1 MNDKTLRITAAAVLC
16 CLIVGGSAGVYA
28 AARANDGGGS
38 SLFSDV
44 EASPAPVQEAP
55 QQAAEDISA
64 NNVYIIAGAG
74 GDTKKVI
81 VTDSIK
87 SRLGAGS
94 GTVYDVDGNKVAGVE
109 DVCASLPVRLSIS
122 YTLNGVSVTPEEL
135 TGKSGSVTIRIDYE
149 NTRAEQHSI
158 NGRQETLY
166 SPYIALTA
174 MALDSDVFSN
184 VSITNGSLVNDGS
197 RTVAAGLAFPG
208 LAESLDIDGDKLDI
222 PGYIEISAYARDFDF
237 GGTFT
242 IVTNEPF
249 REASKKEKDE
259 DILDADGLS
268 DSMDK
273 LSDAMDKLMDGS
285 GELYDGLRTLLDK
298 SYELV
303 DGINRLADGAY
314 ELYSGAAKL
323 DSGAGELYGGASE
336 LSGGLSRLASNNAE
350 LNGGAKKV
358 FDSLLSAATK
368 QLRAAGIDEIMAPDL
383 TIENYGKVLDS
394 LSGGMSVS
402 RDEIRAQVEAAV
414 RQEVL
419 GKVLEAQGIIDKDIY
434 SALPDDDL
442 RKAAIDAAVN
452 AQMQSEAVQAQIEK
466 ITEKKYQAASQGA
479 GQIQALKAQLDE
491 YNKFYT
497 GLNDYTAGVSEAQ
510 AGAAKLA
517 GGAAELKSGTA
528 QFYSGTAELY
538 SGVKKM
544 QGSAPELIDG
554 VQKLTDGAKELH
566 NGIVKLNDEGIQKII
581 DAFDGDLSGLSDR
594 LKALRDMADSELT
607 LGGLKEQL
615 RFIYKSEG
623 CGAD

>member
-1 MNDKTLRITAAAVLC
+1 MKSKTLRIITAALLC
-16 CLIVGGSAGVYA
+16 CLLVYGSAGVYA
-28 AARANDGGGS
+28 AAKANDREK

-44 EASPAPVQEAP
+44 EASPAPA
-55 QQAAEDISA
+55 QQAPKKAAADDVDA
-64 NNVYIIAGAG
+64 DNVYVIAGADG
-74 GDTKKVI
+74 KMKKVI
-81 VTDSIK
+81 VTDGIK

-94 GTVYDVDGNKVAGVE
+94 GTVYDVDGSELTGVE
-109 DVCASLPVRLSIS
+109 DVCASLPVKLNIS

-135 TGKSGSVTIRIDYE
+135 DGKSGNVNIRIDYE

-242 IVTNEPF
+242 IVTNELF

-368 QLRAAGIDEIMAPDL
+368 QLRAAGIDESMAPDL

-402 RDEIRAQVEAAV
+402 RDEIQAQVEAAV

-419 GKVLEAQGIIDKDIY
+419 AGVLAKFNLTLEDY
-434 SALPDDDL
+434 PALPDEQ
-442 RKAAIDAAVN
+442 RAAIDAAVEE
-452 AQMQSEAVQAQIEK
+452 QMQSPEVQAQIEK
-466 ITEKKYQAASQGA
+466 ITEEKYQAASQGA

-491 YNKFYT
+491 YNRFYT

-528 QFYSGTAELY
+528 QLYSGTAELY

-581 DAFDGDLSGLSDR
+581 DAFDGDLSGLSER
-594 LKALRDMADSELT
+594 LKALRAMADTELMFS
-607 LGGLKEQL
+607 GLKEQP

>member
-1 MNDKTLRITAAAVLC
+1 MNYKTLRITAAAVLC

-109 DVCASLPVRLSIS
+109 DVCASLPVSLSIN

-208 LAESLDIDGDKLDI
+208 LAESLNIDNDKLDI
-222 PGYIEISAYARDFDF
+222 PGYMEISANVKKFDFD
-237 GGTFT
+237 GTYT

-259 DILDADGLS
+259 DILDADELS
-268 DSMDK
+268 DSMDE

-285 GELYDGLRTLLDK
+285 DELYDGLRTLLDK

-358 FDSLLSAATK
+358 FDSLLSTATE
-368 QLRAAGIDEIMAPDL
+368 QLRAAGIDESMAPDL
-383 TIENYGKVLDS
+383 TIENYGKVLAS

-402 RDEIRAQVEAAV
+402 KDEIQKQVEAAV
-414 RQEVL
+414 REQVL
-419 GKVLEAQGIIDKDIY
+419 AGVLAKFNLTLEDY
-434 SALPDDDL
+434 PALPDEQ
-442 RKAAIDAAVN
+442 RAAIDAAVEE
-452 AQMQSEAVQAQIEK
+452 QMQSPEVQAQIEK
-466 ITEKKYQAASQGA
+466 ITEEKYQAASQGA

-528 QFYSGTAELY
+528 QLYSGTAELY

-544 QGSAPELIDG
+544 RDSTPELIDG
-554 VQKLTDGAKELH
+554 VRRLTDGSKELRD
-566 NGIVKLNDEGIQKII
+566 GIVKLNDEGIQKLI

-607 LGGLKEQL
+607 LGGLKEQP
-615 RFIYKSEG
+615 RFIYKSAG

>member
-28 AARANDGGGS
+28 AARANDGGDR

-197 RTVAAGLAFPG
+197 RTVAAGLAFPD

-285 GELYDGLRTLLDK
+285 GELYDGLRRLLDK

-358 FDSLLSAATK
+358 FDSLLSTATK
-368 QLRAAGIDEIMAPDL
+368 QLRAAGIDESMAPDL

-394 LSGGMSVS
+394 LAGGMSVS

-434 SALPDDDL
+434 SALPDDDP

-466 ITEKKYQAASQGA
+466 ITEEKYKAASQGA

-528 QFYSGTAELY
+528 QLYSGTAELY

-544 QGSAPELIDG
+544 QNSTPELIDG
-554 VQKLTDGAKELH
+554 VRRLTDGSKELRD
-566 NGIVKLNDEGIQKII
+566 GIVKLNEEGIQKLI

-607 LGGLKEQL
+607 LGGLKEQP
-615 RFIYKSEG
+615 RFIYKSAG

>member
-1 MNDKTLRITAAAVLC
+1 MNYKTLRITAAAVLC

-28 AARANDGGGS
+28 AAKANDREK

-109 DVCASLPVRLSIS
+109 DVCASLPVSLSIN

-184 VSITNGSLVNDGS
+184 VSITNGNLVNDGS

-208 LAESLDIDGDKLDI
+208 LAESLNIDNDKLDI
-222 PGYIEISAYARDFDF
+222 PGYMEISANVKKFDFD
-237 GGTFT
+237 GTYT

-358 FDSLLSAATK
+358 FDSLLSAATE
-368 QLRAAGIDEIMAPDL
+368 QLRAAGIDESMAPDL
-383 TIENYGKVLDS
+383 TIENYGEVLDS
-394 LSGGMSVS
+394 LSDGMSVK
-402 RDEIRAQVEAAV
+402 IRARVEAAV
-414 RQEVL
+414 RQQVL
-419 GKVLEAQGIIDKDIY
+419 AGVLTEFKLTLEDY
-434 SALPDDDL
+434 SALPDEQ
-442 RKAAIDAAVN
+442 KARIDAAVN

-466 ITEKKYQAASQGA
+466 ITEEKYQAASQGA

-528 QFYSGTAELY
+528 QLYSGTAELY

-554 VQKLTDGAKELH
+554 VRRLTDGSKELRD
-566 NGIVKLNDEGIQKII
+566 GIVKLNDEGIQKLI

-607 LGGLKEQL
+607 LGGLKEQP
-615 RFIYKSEG
+615 RFIYKSAG

>member
-1 MNDKTLRITAAAVLC
+1 MKSKTLRIITAALLC
-16 CLIVGGSAGVYA
+16 CLLVYGSAGVYA
-28 AARANDGGGS
+28 AAKANDREK

-44 EASPAPVQEAP
+44 EASPAPA
-55 QQAAEDISA
+55 QQAPKKAAADDVDA
-64 NNVYIIAGAG
+64 DNVYVIAGADG
-74 GDTKKVI
+74 KMKKVI
-81 VTDSIK
+81 VTDGIK
-87 SRLGAGS
+87 SRLGTGS
-94 GTVYDVDGNKVAGVE
+94 GTVYDVDGSELTGVE
-109 DVCASLPVRLSIS
+109 DVCASLPVSLSIN

-208 LAESLDIDGDKLDI
+208 LAESLNIDNDKLDI
-222 PGYIEISAYARDFDF
+222 PGYMEISANVKKFDFD
-237 GGTFT
+237 GTYT

-259 DILDADGLS
+259 DILDADELS
-268 DSMDK
+268 DSMDE

-285 GELYDGLRTLLDK
+285 DELYDGLRTLLDK

-358 FDSLLSAATK
+358 FDSLLSTATE
-368 QLRAAGIDEIMAPDL
+368 QLRAAGIDESMAPDL
-383 TIENYGKVLDS
+383 TIENYGKVLAS

-402 RDEIRAQVEAAV
+402 KDEIQKQVEAAV
-414 RQEVL
+414 REQVL
-419 GKVLEAQGIIDKDIY
+419 AGVLAKFNLTLEDY
-434 SALPDDDL
+434 PALPDEQ
-442 RKAAIDAAVN
+442 RAAIDAAVEE
-452 AQMQSEAVQAQIEK
+452 QMQSPEVQAQIEK
-466 ITEKKYQAASQGA
+466 ITEEKYQAASQGA

-528 QFYSGTAELY
+528 QLYSGTAELY

-566 NGIVKLNDEGIQKII
+566 NGIVKLNDEGIQKLI

-607 LGGLKEQL
+607 LGGLKEQP

>member
-28 AARANDGGGS
+28 AARANDGGDR

-122 YTLNGVSVTPEEL
+122 YTLNGVSVTPEKL

-368 QLRAAGIDEIMAPDL
+368 QLRAAGIDESMAPDL
-383 TIENYGKVLDS
+383 TIENYGKALDS

-402 RDEIRAQVEAAV
+402 RDEIQAQVEAAV
-414 RQEVL
+414 RQQVL
-419 GKVLEAQGIIDKDIY
+419 GKVLEALGIDKDIY
-434 SALPDDDL
+434 SALPDDDP
-442 RKAAIDAAVN
+442 RKAAIDAAVD
-452 AQMQSEAVQAQIEK
+452 AQMQSEAVQAQIEE
-466 ITEKKYQAASQGA
+466 ITEEKYQAASQGA

-528 QFYSGTAELY
+528 QLYSGTAELY

-544 QGSAPELIDG
+544 QDSTPELIDG
-554 VQKLTDGAKELH
+554 VRRLTDGSKELRD
-566 NGIVKLNDEGIQKII
+566 GIVKLNDEGIQKLI

-607 LGGLKEQL
+607 LGGLKEQP
-615 RFIYKSEG
+615 RFIYKSAG

>member
-28 AARANDGGGS
+28 AARANDGGDR

-285 GELYDGLRTLLDK
+285 GELYDGLRRLLDK

-368 QLRAAGIDEIMAPDL
+368 QLRAAGIDESMAPDL

-394 LSGGMSVS
+394 LAGGMSVS
-402 RDEIRAQVEAAV
+402 RDEIRAQVEVAV

-419 GKVLEAQGIIDKDIY
+419 GKVLEAQGIDKDTY
-434 SALPDDDL
+434 SALPDDDP
-442 RKAAIDAAVN
+442 RKAAIDAAVD
-452 AQMQSEAVQAQIEK
+452 AQMQSEAVQAQIEE
-466 ITEKKYQAASQGA
+466 ITEEKYQAASQGA

-528 QFYSGTAELY
+528 QLYSGTAELY

-544 QGSAPELIDG
+544 QDSTPELIDG
-554 VQKLTDGAKELH
+554 VRRLTDGSKELRD
-566 NGIVKLNDEGIQKII
+566 GIVKLNDEGIQKLI

-607 LGGLKEQL
+607 LGGLKEQP

>member
-1 MNDKTLRITAAAVLC
+1 MNYKTLRITAAAVLC

-109 DVCASLPVRLSIS
+109 DVCASLPVSLSIN

-208 LAESLDIDGDKLDI
+208 LAESLNIDNDKLDI
-222 PGYIEISAYARDFDF
+222 PGYMEISANVKKFDFD
-237 GGTFT
+237 GTYT

-259 DILDADGLS
+259 DILDADELS
-268 DSMDK
+268 DSMDE

-285 GELYDGLRTLLDK
+285 DELYDGLRTLLDK

-358 FDSLLSAATK
+358 FDSLLSTATE
-368 QLRAAGIDEIMAPDL
+368 QLRAAGIDESMAPDL
-383 TIENYGKVLDS
+383 TIENYGKVLAS

-402 RDEIRAQVEAAV
+402 KDEIQKQVEAAV
-414 RQEVL
+414 REQVL
-419 GKVLEAQGIIDKDIY
+419 AGVLAKFNLTLEDEQ
-434 SALPDDDL
+434 
-442 RKAAIDAAVN
+442 RAAIDAAVEE
-452 AQMQSEAVQAQIEK
+452 QMQSPEVQAQIEK
-466 ITEKKYQAASQGA
+466 ITEEKYQAASQGA

-528 QFYSGTAELY
+528 QLYSGTAELY

-544 QGSAPELIDG
+544 QDSTPELIDG
-554 VQKLTDGAKELH
+554 VRRLTDGSKELRD
-566 NGIVKLNDEGIQKII
+566 GIVKLNDEGIQKLI

-607 LGGLKEQL
+607 LGGLKEQP
-615 RFIYKSEG
+615 RFIYKSAG

>member
-87 SRLGAGS
+87 SRLGAGD
-94 GTVYDVDGNKVAGVE
+94 GTAYDVDGSELTGVE
-109 DVCASLPVRLSIS
+109 DACASLPVKLNIS

-135 TGKSGSVTIRIDYE
+135 DGKSGSLTIRIDYE
-149 NTRAEQHSI
+149 NTRAEQHI
-158 NGRQETLY
+158 IDGREETLY
-166 SPYIALTA
+166 SPYLALTA
-174 MALDSDVFSN
+174 IVLDGSIFSN
-184 VSITNGSLVNDGS
+184 VSITNGRLISDGS
-197 RTVAAGLAFPG
+197 RTVAAGLTFPG
-208 LAESLDIDGDKLDI
+208 LAESLNIDNDKLDI
-222 PGYIEISAYARDFDF
+222 PGYMEISANVKKFDFD
-237 GGTFT
+237 GTYT

-259 DILDADGLS
+259 DILDADELS
-268 DSMDK
+268 DSMDE

-285 GELYDGLRTLLDK
+285 DELYDGLRTLLDK

-358 FDSLLSAATK
+358 FDSLLSTATE
-368 QLRAAGIDEIMAPDL
+368 QLRAAGIDESKAPDL
-383 TIENYGKVLDS
+383 TIENYGKVLAS

-402 RDEIRAQVEAAV
+402 KDEIQKQVEAAV
-414 RQEVL
+414 REQVL
-419 GKVLEAQGIIDKDIY
+419 AGVLAKFNLTLEDY
-434 SALPDDDL
+434 PALPDEQ
-442 RKAAIDAAVN
+442 RAAIDAAVEE
-452 AQMQSEAVQAQIEK
+452 QMQSPEVQAQIEK
-466 ITEKKYQAASQGA
+466 ITEEKYQAASQGA

-528 QFYSGTAELY
+528 QLYSGTAELY

-544 QGSAPELIDG
+544 QDSTPELIDG
-554 VQKLTDGAKELH
+554 VRRLTDGSKELRD
-566 NGIVKLNDEGIQKII
+566 GIVKLNDEGIQKLI

-607 LGGLKEQL
+607 LGGLKEQP
-615 RFIYKSEG
+615 RFIYKSAG

>member
-1 MNDKTLRITAAAVLC
+1 MNYKTLRITAAAVLC

-109 DVCASLPVRLSIS
+109 DVCASLPVSLSIN

-208 LAESLDIDGDKLDI
+208 LAESLNIDNDKLDI
-222 PGYIEISAYARDFDF
+222 PGYMEISANVKKFDFD
-237 GGTFT
+237 GTYT

-259 DILDADGLS
+259 DILDADELS
-268 DSMDK
+268 DSMDE

-285 GELYDGLRTLLDK
+285 DELYDGLRTLLDK

-358 FDSLLSAATK
+358 FDSLLSTATE
-368 QLRAAGIDEIMAPDL
+368 QLRAAGIDESMAPDL
-383 TIENYGKVLDS
+383 TIENYGKVLAS

-402 RDEIRAQVEAAV
+402 KDEIQKQVEAAV
-414 RQEVL
+414 REQVL
-419 GKVLEAQGIIDKDIY
+419 AGVLAKFNLTLEDY
-434 SALPDDDL
+434 PALPDEQ
-442 RKAAIDAAVN
+442 RAAIDAAVEE
-452 AQMQSEAVQAQIEK
+452 QMQSPEVQAQIEK
-466 ITEKKYQAASQGA
+466 ITEEKYQAASQGA

-528 QFYSGTAELY
+528 QLYSGTAELY

-581 DAFDGDLSGLSDR
+581 DAFDGDLSGLSER
-594 LKALRDMADSELT
+594 LKALRAMADTELT
-607 LGGLKEQL
+607 FSGLKEQP

>member
-28 AARANDGGGS
+28 AARANDGGS

-109 DVCASLPVRLSIS
+109 DVCAYLPVRLSIS

-358 FDSLLSAATK
+358 FDSLLSTATE
-368 QLRAAGIDEIMAPDL
+368 QLRAAGIDESMAPDL

-394 LSGGMSVS
+394 LAGGMSVS
-402 RDEIRAQVEAAV
+402 RDEIQVQVEAAV

-419 GKVLEAQGIIDKDIY
+419 ETQGIDKDTY
-434 SALPDDDL
+434 SALPDDDPG
-442 RKAAIDAAVN
+442 KAAIDAAVDE
-452 AQMQSEAVQAQIEK
+452 QMQSEAVQAQIEK
-466 ITEKKYQAASQGA
+466 ITEEKYKAASQGA

-528 QFYSGTAELY
+528 QLYSGTAELY

-544 QGSAPELIDG
+544 QDSTPELIDG
-554 VQKLTDGAKELH
+554 VRRLTDGSKELRD
-566 NGIVKLNDEGIQKII
+566 GIVKLNDEGIQKLI

-607 LGGLKEQL
+607 LGGLKEQP
-615 RFIYKSEG
+615 RFIYKSAG

>member
-28 AARANDGGGS
+28 AARANDGGS

-166 SPYIALTA
+166 SPYIALTV

-285 GELYDGLRTLLDK
+285 GELYDGLRMLLDK

-314 ELYSGAAKL
+314 ELY
-323 DSGAGELYGGASE
+323 SGAGELYGGASE

-350 LNGGAKKV
+350 LNGGAEKV

-368 QLRAAGIDEIMAPDL
+368 QLRAAGIDESMAPDL
-383 TIENYGKVLDS
+383 TIENYGKVLAS

-402 RDEIRAQVEAAV
+402 KDEIQKQVEAAV
-414 RQEVL
+414 REQVL
-419 GKVLEAQGIIDKDIY
+419 AGVLAKFNLTLEDY
-434 SALPDDDL
+434 PALPDEQ
-442 RKAAIDAAVN
+442 RAAIDAAVEE
-452 AQMQSEAVQAQIEK
+452 QMQSPEVQAQIEK
-466 ITEKKYQAASQGA
+466 ITEEKYQAASQGA

-528 QFYSGTAELY
+528 QLYSGTAELY

-544 QGSAPELIDG
+544 RDSTPELIDG
-554 VQKLTDGAKELH
+554 VRRLTDGSKELRD
-566 NGIVKLNDEGIQKII
+566 GIVKLNDEGIQKLI

-607 LGGLKEQL
+607 LGGLKEQP

>member
-28 AARANDGGGS
+28 AARANDGGDR

-259 DILDADGLS
+259 DILDADELS

-314 ELYSGAAKL
+314 ELYPGAAKL
-323 DSGAGELYGGASE
+323 DSGAGELY
-336 LSGGLSRLASNNAE
+336 GGLSRLASNNAE
-350 LNGGAKKV
+350 LNGGTKKV

-368 QLRAAGIDEIMAPDL
+368 QLRAAGIDESMAPDL

-394 LSGGMSVS
+394 LAGGMSVS

-419 GKVLEAQGIIDKDIY
+419 AGVLAKFNLTLEDY
-434 SALPDDDL
+434 SALPDDDPG
-442 RKAAIDAAVN
+442 KAAIDAAVD
-452 AQMQSEAVQAQIEK
+452 AQMQSEAVQAQIEE
-466 ITEKKYQAASQGA
+466 ITEEKYQAASQGA

-528 QFYSGTAELY
+528 QLYSGTAELY

-544 QGSAPELIDG
+544 QDSTPELIDG
-554 VQKLTDGAKELH
+554 VRRLTDGSKELRD
-566 NGIVKLNDEGIQKII
+566 GIVKLNDEGIQKLI

-607 LGGLKEQL
+607 LGGLKEQP
-615 RFIYKSEG
+615 RFIYKSAG

>member
-28 AARANDGGGS
+28 AARANDGGDS

-358 FDSLLSAATK
+358 FDSLLSAATE
-368 QLRAAGIDEIMAPDL
+368 QLRAAGIDESMAPDL

-394 LSGGMSVS
+394 LAGGMSVS

-414 RQEVL
+414 RQQVL
-419 GKVLEAQGIIDKDIY
+419 AGVLAKFNLTLEDY
-434 SALPDDDL
+434 SALPDEQ
-442 RKAAIDAAVN
+442 KARIDAAVDE
-452 AQMQSEAVQAQIEK
+452 QMQSEAVQAQIEE
-466 ITEKKYQAASQGA
+466 ITEEKYQAASQGA

-528 QFYSGTAELY
+528 QLYSGTAELY

-544 QGSAPELIDG
+544 QDSTPELIDG

-607 LGGLKEQL
+607 LGGLKEQP

>member
-94 GTVYDVDGNKVAGVE
+94 STVYDVDGNKVAGVE

-174 MALDSDVFSN
+174 MVLDGSIFSN
-184 VSITNGSLVNDGS
+184 VSITNGRLISDGS
-197 RTVAAGLAFPG
+197 RTVAAGLTFPG
-208 LAESLDIDGDKLDI
+208 LAESLNIDNGKLDI
-222 PGYIEISAYARDFDF
+222 PGYIEVSANVKKFDFD
-237 GGTFT
+237 GTYT

-259 DILDADGLS
+259 DILDADELS
-268 DSMDK
+268 DSMDE

-285 GELYDGLRTLLDK
+285 DELYDGLRTLLDK

-314 ELYSGAAKL
+314 EIYSGAAKL

-368 QLRAAGIDEIMAPDL
+368 QLRAAGIDESMAPDL

-394 LSGGMSVS
+394 LAGGMSVS
-402 RDEIRAQVEAAV
+402 RDEIQVQVEAAV

-419 GKVLEAQGIIDKDIY
+419 GKVLEAQGIDKDTY
-434 SALPDDDL
+434 SALPDDDP
-442 RKAAIDAAVN
+442 RKAAIDAAVD

-466 ITEKKYQAASQGA
+466 ITEEKYKAASQGA

-528 QFYSGTAELY
+528 QLYSGTAELY

-544 QGSAPELIDG
+544 QDSTPELIDG

-607 LGGLKEQL
+607 LGGLKEQP

>member
-1 MNDKTLRITAAAVLC
+1 MKSKTLRIITAALLC
-16 CLIVGGSAGVYA
+16 CLLVYGSVGVYA
-28 AARANDGGGS
+28 AAKANDRER

-44 EASPAPVQEAP
+44 EASPAPA
-55 QQAAEDISA
+55 QQAPKKAAADDVDA
-64 NNVYIIAGAG
+64 DNVYVIAEADGEM
-74 GDTKKVI
+74 KKVI
-81 VTDSIK
+81 VTDGIK
-87 SRLGAGS
+87 SRLTAGD
-94 GTVYDVDGNKVAGVE
+94 GTVYDVDGNELTGVE
-109 DVCASLPVRLSIS
+109 DVCASLPVKLNIS

-135 TGKSGSVTIRIDYE
+135 DGKSGNVTIRIDYE
-149 NTRAEQHSI
+149 NTRAEQHI
-158 NGRQETLY
+158 IDGREETLY
-166 SPYIALTA
+166 SPYLALTA
-174 MALDSDVFSN
+174 MVLDGSIFSN
-184 VSITNGSLVNDGS
+184 VSITNGRLISDGS
-197 RTVAAGLAFPG
+197 RTVAAGLTFPG
-208 LAESLDIDGDKLDI
+208 LAESLDIDGGKLDI
-222 PGYIEISAYARDFDF
+222 PGYIEVSANVKKFDFD
-237 GGTFT
+237 GTYT

-259 DILDADGLS
+259 DILDADELS

-285 GELYDGLRTLLDK
+285 DELYDGLRTLLDK
-298 SYELV
+298 SYDLV

-358 FDSLLSAATK
+358 FDTLLSAATK
-368 QLRAAGIDEIMAPDL
+368 QLRAAGIDENMAPDL

-394 LSGGMSVS
+394 LAGGMSVS
-402 RDEIRAQVEAAV
+402 KDEIQKQVEAAV
-414 RQEVL
+414 REQVL
-419 GKVLEAQGIIDKDIY
+419 AGVLAKFNLTLEDY
-434 SALPDDDL
+434 PALPDEQ
-442 RKAAIDAAVN
+442 RAAIDAAVEE
-452 AQMQSEAVQAQIEK
+452 QMQSPEVQAQIEK
-466 ITEKKYQAASQGA
+466 ITEEKYQAASQGA

-491 YNKFYT
+491 YNRFYT

-528 QFYSGTAELY
+528 QLYSGTAELY

-581 DAFDGDLSGLSDR
+581 DAFDGDLSGLSER
-594 LKALRDMADSELT
+594 LKALRAMADTELMFS
-607 LGGLKEQL
+607 GLKEQP

>member
-1 MNDKTLRITAAAVLC
+1 MNYKTLRITAAAVLC

-109 DVCASLPVRLSIS
+109 DVCASLPVSLSIN

-208 LAESLDIDGDKLDI
+208 LAESLNIDNDKLDI
-222 PGYIEISAYARDFDF
+222 PGYMEISANVKKFDFD
-237 GGTFT
+237 GTYT

-259 DILDADGLS
+259 DILDADELS
-268 DSMDK
+268 DSMDE

-285 GELYDGLRTLLDK
+285 DELYDGLRTLLDK

-358 FDSLLSAATK
+358 FDSLLS
-368 QLRAAGIDEIMAPDL
+368 
-383 TIENYGKVLDS
+383 
-394 LSGGMSVS
+394 
-402 RDEIRAQVEAAV
+402 
-414 RQEVL
+414 
-419 GKVLEAQGIIDKDIY
+419 
-434 SALPDDDL
+434 
-442 RKAAIDAAVN
+442 
-452 AQMQSEAVQAQIEK
+452 
-466 ITEKKYQAASQGA
+466 
-479 GQIQALKAQLDE
+479 
-491 YNKFYT
+491 
-497 GLNDYTAGVSEAQ
+497 TA
-510 AGAAKLA
+510 
-517 GGAAELKSGTA
+517 
-528 QFYSGTAELY
+528 
-538 SGVKKM
+538 
-544 QGSAPELIDG
+544 
-554 VQKLTDGAKELH
+554 
-566 NGIVKLNDEGIQKII
+566 
-581 DAFDGDLSGLSDR
+581 
-594 LKALRDMADSELT
+594 
-607 LGGLKEQL
+607 
-615 RFIYKSEG
+615 
-623 CGAD
+623 

>member
-28 AARANDGGGS
+28 AARANDGGDR

-109 DVCASLPVRLSIS
+109 DVCASLPVSLSIS

-358 FDSLLSAATK
+358 FDSLLSAATE
-368 QLRAAGIDEIMAPDL
+368 QLRAAGIDESMAPDL
-383 TIENYGKVLDS
+383 TIENYGKALDS

-402 RDEIRAQVEAAV
+402 RDEIQAQVEAAV

-419 GKVLEAQGIIDKDIY
+419 AGVLAKFNLTPEDY
-434 SALPDDDL
+434 SALPDDDP
-442 RKAAIDAAVN
+442 RKAAIDAAVD

-466 ITEKKYQAASQGA
+466 ITEEKYQAASQGA

-491 YNKFYT
+491 YNRFYT

-528 QFYSGTAELY
+528 QLYSGTAELY

-554 VQKLTDGAKELH
+554 VQKLTDGSKELH
-566 NGIVKLNDEGIQKII
+566 KGIVKLNDEGIQKII
-581 DAFDGDLSGLSDR
+581 DAFDGDLSGLSER
-594 LKALRDMADSELT
+594 LKALRAMADTELT
-607 LGGLKEQL
+607 FSGLKEQP